1 MMARRP
7 VSGRDG
13 IKVIVSTASWG
24 EVPWTR
30 IPAILGKQGQPRQR
44 LSLLLP
50 LPPPTLS
57 TLVGVLSKAELGG
70 KLLGRGR
77 PLVLFKINSEQPGS
91 WVGVGAGETRGQRP
105 HGRSGEIQL

>member
-1 MMARRP
+1 MARRP

-50 LPPPTLS
+50 LPPQHSAPWWGCFLRQSLEGSFWGGGDRWFYLRS
-57 TLVGVLSKAELGG
+57 TQNSQEVG
-70 KLLGRGR
+70 
-77 PLVLFKINSEQPGS
+77 
-91 WVGVGAGETRGQRP
+91 
-105 HGRSGEIQL
+105 